1 VQNTRLYLR
10 QNGLL
15 LEHACR
21 RFATATNAL
30 DEVLA

>member
-1 VQNTRLYLR
+1 VQNTRSYLR

-21 RFATATNAL
+21 RFAIETDML